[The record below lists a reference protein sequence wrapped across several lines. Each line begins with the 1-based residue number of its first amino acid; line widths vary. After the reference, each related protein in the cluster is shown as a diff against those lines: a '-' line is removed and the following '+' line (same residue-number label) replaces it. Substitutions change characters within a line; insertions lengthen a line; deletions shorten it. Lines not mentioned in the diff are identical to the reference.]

1 MSIRD
6 FVFAVFAI
14 ANLIMPDLVLYI
26 HFTVVQVLVKDK
38 HCVNLSFV
46 SFWIIWALEMMLVFG
61 LTFYVFWQFEL
72 SATTTRT
79 KQASLAVFMALVS
92 VGVFITWSFMLDRP
106 FNCLGNVSR
115 FMADE
120 TGPAFFWIFYFIKLG
135 AALWFIRTFKNDA
148 RDIRVFTRFNR
159 EAFINDYDTTS

>member
-14 ANLIMPDLVLYI
+14 ANLIVPDLILYI

-38 HCVNLSFV
+38 HCVNLSMV
-46 SFWIIWALEMMLVFG
+46 SFWIIWAIEMMLVFG
-61 LTFYVFWQFEL
+61 VTFYVFWQFEL
-72 SATTTRT
+72 AETTTRI
-79 KQASLAVFMALVS
+79 KQASLAIFMAVIS

-120 TGPAFFWIFYFIKLG
+120 TGPAFFWIFYLIKLG

-148 RDIRVFTRFNR
+148 RDIRVFTRFKH
-159 EAFINDYDTTS
+159 EAFVREDDIIS